1 MVITCSVNGQ
11 AEKVIQEQV
20 EVGQVSQVKVQTGE
34 FTHHNVAVCVC
45 STPCIMM
52 AYFISVCCILHSA
65 ACPQLVLFI
74 VCYSCVIA
82 RYTGAKQRKLLNIY
96 S

>member
-20 EVGQVSQVKVQTGE
+20 EVGQVSRVKVQTGE
-34 FTHHNVAVCVC
+34 FIHHNVAVCVHYDG
-45 STPCIMM
+45 T
-52 AYFISVCCILHSA
+52 YFISVCCILHSA
-65 ACPQLVLFI
+65 ACPQLVSFI
-74 VCYSCVIA
+74 VCLSQFS
-82 RYTGAKQRKLLNIY
+82 YTVP